1 MGEEPQAR
9 TNVSD
14 NGNVGVPGKA
24 LRRYAKGPFW
34 KRRRAWFSRA
44 PKRWRGT
51 FVHGRVPIIDP
62 LARARVPAKARLV
75 AATLI
80 FPGVFARTSVI
91 IDRRPIRADPPL
103 RT

>member
-1 MGEEPQAR
+1 MQKVPFGNAVAHGFR
-9 TNVSD
+9 ALL
-14 NGNVGVPGKA
+14 NGGG
-24 LRRYAKGPFW
+24 
-34 KRRRAWFSRA
+34 
-44 PKRWRGT
+44 GT